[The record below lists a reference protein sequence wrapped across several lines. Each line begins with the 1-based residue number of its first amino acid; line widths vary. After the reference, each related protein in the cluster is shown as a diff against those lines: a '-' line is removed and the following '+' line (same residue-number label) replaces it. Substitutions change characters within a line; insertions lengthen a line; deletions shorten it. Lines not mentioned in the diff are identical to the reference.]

1 MGWSKPVLSC
11 IVRTALGI
19 PLSAVLSVIGM
30 AVASALAVFF
40 GVSGLTNLLALS
52 MVGAGTG
59 AALGAGA
66 AMFRV
71 DTIPRWPL
79 LLAIVAGLSLVG
91 AGAGWAGFVIGDVI
105 TAYEEAMCLG
115 ACEYLF
121 RPRTYIA
128 LGATIVTNLVSL
140 AVNVVYE
147 VRGGGWDKP
156 RPRTWP
162 AGSAVGSSGEAGRLS
177 Q

>member
-1 MGWSKPVLSC
+1 MGWSKPVLVC
-11 IVRTALGI
+11 IARTALGV
-19 PLSAVLSVIGM
+19 PLSAVLSTIGM

-40 GVSGLTNLLALS
+40 GVSGLANLLALS
-52 MVGAGTG
+52 MVGAGIG
-59 AALGAGA
+59 AGLGAGA
-66 AMFRV
+66 ALFRV
-71 DTIPRWPL
+71 DTIPRWPV
-79 LLAIVAGLSLVG
+79 LLAIVAGLALVG

-105 TAYEEAMCLG
+105 TAYEEAKCLG

-140 AVNVVYE
+140 VVNAVYE
-147 VRGGGWDKP
+147 ARGGGWDKP

-162 AGSAVGSSGEAGRLS
+162 AGSAVGSQGDASRLP